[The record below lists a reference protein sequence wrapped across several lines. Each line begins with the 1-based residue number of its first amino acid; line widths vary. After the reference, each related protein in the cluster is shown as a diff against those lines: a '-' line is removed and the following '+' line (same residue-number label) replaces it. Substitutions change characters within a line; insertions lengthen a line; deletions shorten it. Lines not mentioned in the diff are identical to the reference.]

1 MTKKKEK
8 REIVE
13 KIIKASLIKDEK
25 LRLKELKSIKKDMP
39 ATEQLKIPLSSFKV
53 YSEQLKY
60 SLSIIPKAAENL
72 ILSYKDDLDQK
83 ALKTLNLIRENS
95 EVSLNLV
102 EKIVYSSEREE
113 TKISLNDYLINYTR
127 HLEKRLRNLEF
138 ERLRLEQEVH
148 SLRHEINRLRE
159 EEK

>member
-53 YSEQLKY
+53 FSEKLKY

-113 TKISLNDYLINYTR
+113 TKVSLDDYLINYTR

-138 ERLRLEQEVH
+138 ERVRLEQEVH